1 MAWTLDDRFTRNPKI
16 LALGGPA
23 DRWAWLEILEYAAE
37 HRTRGRIPDA
47 IGDALRRA
55 TPALLKRAE
64 EAGLIDRDK
73 DGARVIHDW
82 IAHQGDTVEERV
94 AAYLDDH
101 PDATANEV
109 YRVVRGRRDLVLA
122 LVQRYQRGSEP
133 VPDQFPPGSRSGTES
148 VPPAVPDRSCA
159 IAPDRPR
166 APARSPDARG
176 PDPDPPTSSSG
187 STDVDPSSSERA
199 SAQEPDDDDFEGT
212 EPPDPPADL
221 AHALDGL
228 NPTPN
233 QRARWLLAASTE
245 PDRTRACLTAATRA
259 QKPAAYLDQLI
270 RKGDWPTPH
279 RSEPR
284 PADIT
289 PEQKRALLLRGL
301 TAWVTC
307 PEALEYPEPAIR
319 DELERRARRADTTLT
334 PAEEHDLLTAW
345 ATARPAATF
354 KKQEPE
360 AA

>member
-1 MAWTLDDRFTRNPKI
+1 MAWTLDDRFTRNPKV

-23 DRWAWLEILEYAAE
+23 ARWAWLEILEYAAE

-47 IGDALRRA
+47 IGDAVRRA
-55 TPALLKRAE
+55 TPSLLQRAE
-64 EAGLIDRDK
+64 EVGLIDRDK

-122 LVQRYQRGSEP
+122 LVQRYQNGSPP
-133 VPDQFPPGSRSGTES
+133 VPERFQDSARNGTES
-148 VPPAVPDRSCA
+148 VPLAVPDRSCA
-159 IAPDRPR
+159 IARDRPR
-166 APARSPDARG
+166 APARSPDAPG
-176 PDPDPPTSSSG
+176 PDPDPPTSSSEI
-187 STDVDPSSSERA
+187 SDEISSSSARA
-199 SAQEPDDDDFEGT
+199 SAQEPDDDDFAGE

-221 AHALDGL
+221 AAQLTALQ
-228 NPTPN
+228 PTPN

-270 RKGDWPTPH
+270 RKGDWPTPQTN
-279 RSEPR
+279 R
-284 PADIT
+284 PKPDDPPPT
-289 PEQKRALLLRGL
+289 PAQKRAALLRGL
-301 TAWVTC
+301 TTWTTC
-307 PEALEYPEPAIR
+307 PEALEYPEEAIR
-319 DELERRARRADTTLT
+319 EELARRARRADTTLT

-345 ATARPAATF
+345 ADARPAHPVTAGDT
-354 KKQEPE
+354 P
-360 AA
+360 